1 MFTCTKCGH
10 TENRTKTNYCPSCG
24 KANRKSMKMEYVCKD
39 CGTSLAESEITQEDW
54 GKYKA
59 GNVRVEIPRCPK
71 CK

>member
-1 MFTCTKCGH
+1 
-10 TENRTKTNYCPSCG
+10 
-24 KANRKSMKMEYVCKD
+24 MKMEYVCKD

-59 GNVRVEIPRCPK
+59 GNVRVEIPQCHK